1 MDCFVALLLAMKA
14 VDVVGV
20 AISHMR
26 KVFGLIDFPTIPMG

>member
-14 VDVVGV
+14 DVVGV

-26 KVFGLIDFPTIPMG
+26 KVFGLIDFQTIPMG